1 MKLDNVYQGACV
13 VLCNYLDGAVAD
25 YEEGMVDNVKLILS
39 VIAGLKK
46 LGGPTWDDYYNRV
59 LKAAMKMKED
69 K

>member
-1 MKLDNVYQGACV
+1 MKFDNVYQGACV

-25 YEEGMVDNVKLILS
+25 YEEGMVDDVKIILS

-59 LKAAMKMKED
+59 LNAAMKMKEG

>member
-25 YEEGMVDNVKLILS
+25 YEEGNVNNVNLILS
-39 VIAGLKK
+39 AIAGLKK
-46 LGGPTWDDYYNRV
+46 LGDPTWDDYYNRV
-59 LKAAMKMKED
+59 LNAAMKMKEG